1 MEKRDVNTED
11 NFKRDAKVIYSDRS
25 DTSVEELMEITP
37 SAFNELNG
45 RIDSEPDNKQGLM
58 EINIRSSL
66 AAGIRNQFQKGQKV
80 NQVIEDDKPVVS

>member
-45 RIDSEPDNKQGLM
+45 RIDSEPDNK
-58 EINIRSSL
+58 
-66 AAGIRNQFQKGQKV
+66 
-80 NQVIEDDKPVVS
+80 